1 MKVCAFLYFFLPWK
15 VCYIFLGLGLEKGIL
30 DENLRPRAA
39 PTYLKF
45 IGVPSPPPPRE
56 AVSFKSYEEQGCTL
70 RKIEGTAV
78 LWTFKIQGDQHFILS
93 KIFSGCP
100 GAKVRHQGLL
110 STARAQPWKDTMND
124 GCNQIPIII
133 LIILVAVL
141 TGKIIF

>member
-1 MKVCAFLYFFLPWK
+1 MHSCIFFTLKSVLY
-15 VCYIFLGLGLEKGIL
+15 VLGLGLEKGIL

-78 LWTFKIQGDQHFILS
+78 L
-93 KIFSGCP
+93 
-100 GAKVRHQGLL
+100 
-110 STARAQPWKDTMND
+110 
-124 GCNQIPIII
+124 
-133 LIILVAVL
+133 
-141 TGKIIF
+141 